1 MPPGEREH
9 IRIRRTQP
17 LDKQPLWAIRA
28 AFNSRQDSVS
38 SNQSGRCLQL
48 PLLNTPAYSPCPT
61 SETQHVDHTRRG
73 RTEKETLLWTRTLST
88 KPNSGSTAHNPR
100 NTLSWPAVNMAG
112 AFSRMRSKL
121 ACRAFPTFSL

>member
-9 IRIRRTQP
+9 IRIRRTQH
-17 LDKQPLWAIRA
+17 LDKQPLWAILA

-61 SETQHVDHTRRG
+61 RETQHVDHTCRG
-73 RTEKETLLWTRTLST
+73 RTEKEPLLWTRTLST

-100 NTLSWPAVNMAG
+100 NTLRWPAVNMAG
-112 AFSRMRSKL
+112 GCSRVGSR
-121 ACRAFPTFSL
+121 RALQCLP